1 MRRYR
6 VLAALLAAVLLAG
19 LLPAALT
26 EEVAPVAEVVAM
38 EEPAPVAEPVPVEEA
53 VPAAEPAPAEESEP
67 VEEPAPVE
75 ESAPME
81 ETAPAEESIPLE
93 DAFAEAEVSL
103 AGDDAMA
110 DTGLTAEYPDAPE
123 GEYIYG
129 EEPLESEIVLE
140 GDGVAAAG
148 DGEVEEEETGLE
160 ILALP
165 ITTTGYVTVAAE
177 APVFL
182 DAAQTQ
188 AIGVFPE
195 GAVVYAEP
203 ANEEGAL
210 VRVTFDTE
218 ETRGWNGDFVTGYVL
233 SADALAFTEE
243 ENAAFA
249 QALAADART
258 RYLGG
263 VAVSCVN
270 FVAVDYAVLAE
281 ENAVGLG
288 VAAHTQAE
296 IQAFVNAHPAYR
308 NQLNLYSVAASDA
321 PYAAGKLSPVNQ
333 QSALNMTNQLR
344 YIAGLNAELGLF
356 PEQEDA
362 MGMTALVLRL
372 YSEQYK
378 AQNGKDILTH
388 YPGRAAAIADP
399 GYDALYTAGYNGAGR
414 SNIAMGYTVTSA
426 LLAYMS
432 DADDTNI
439 KTVGHRRWILNP
451 AMGKTVF
458 GANGRF
464 SAMYAHDLSGAGG
477 QTKVAWPA
485 QEMPLQ
491 YFSANDP
498 WSVSFGRAL
507 NADRVSVSLIR
518 VRDGRTWNFSSA
530 AADGNFAVE
539 NSAYG
544 QKGCVIFRPSG
555 LDGFVEGDTFNV
567 SITDGETGELT
578 RYTVHFFLLDLTA
591 CDPLDTLTDVTAQ
604 KTPTGNVLNWSAVAG
619 AQSYYVCR
627 RASSDNYY
635 QIIADVPA
643 PGYVDG
649 AVDVNASYYYQV
661 YAHDASRTSRSA
673 VSVEARR
680 IEPESVALNH
690 SGTVKLYRNAQLQ
703 LNAVFAPAGASAALT
718 WKTSKAKYATVDGNG
733 LVTAVKNGTTIISV
747 TTDNGRQASVKVK
760 VISPPKAKKVN
771 LNVGGTVTL
780 NVGDTL
786 QLYGSVEPIEADQ
799 AITWK
804 TSRKKV
810 AGVTASGLVTALA
823 AGKATITAKARGK
836 SAKVKVVVVDPF
848 APTGVA
854 LSATGTVTMKVGET
868 LVLGATLAPDT
879 ARTVL
884 TWKTSAKRVAAV
896 DGNGVVTALRRGS
909 ATITVR
915 TANGKRAKVRIK
927 VVNP

>member
-1 MRRYR
+1 MKRYR

-38 EEPAPVAEPVPVEEA
+38 EEPAPVEEA
-53 VPAAEPAPAEESEP
+53 VPVAEPAPAEESAP
-67 VEEPAPVE
+67 VEEP
-75 ESAPME
+75 APME

-182 DAAQTQ
+182 DAAQMQ

-249 QALAADART
+249 QALAADVRT

-378 AQNGKDILTH
+378 AQTGKDILTH

-498 WSVSFGRAL
+498 WSVSFGRTL

-661 YAHDASRTSRSA
+661 YAHDASRASRSA

-896 DGNGVVTALRRGS
+896 DGNGVVTALRRGR

>member
-1 MRRYR
+1 MKRYR

-38 EEPAPVAEPVPVEEA
+38 EEPAPVEEA
-53 VPAAEPAPAEESEP
+53 VPVAEPAPAEESAP
-67 VEEPAPVE
+67 VEEP
-75 ESAPME
+75 APME

-182 DAAQTQ
+182 DAAQMQ

-249 QALAADART
+249 QALAADVRT

-378 AQNGKDILTH
+378 AQTGKDILTH

-661 YAHDASRTSRSA
+661 YAHDASRASRSA

-780 NVGDTL
+780 NVDDTL

-896 DGNGVVTALRRGS
+896 DGNGVVTALRRGR

>member
-1 MRRYR
+1 
-6 VLAALLAAVLLAG
+6 
-19 LLPAALT
+19 
-26 EEVAPVAEVVAM
+26 
-38 EEPAPVAEPVPVEEA
+38 
-53 VPAAEPAPAEESEP
+53 
-67 VEEPAPVE
+67 
-75 ESAPME
+75 ME

-148 DGEVEEEETGLE
+148 DGEVVEEETGLE

>member
-1 MRRYR
+1 M
-6 VLAALLAAVLLAG
+6 
-19 LLPAALT
+19 
-26 EEVAPVAEVVAM
+26 
-38 EEPAPVAEPVPVEEA
+38 
-53 VPAAEPAPAEESEP
+53 
-67 VEEPAPVE
+67 
-75 ESAPME
+75 
-81 ETAPAEESIPLE
+81 
-93 DAFAEAEVSL
+93 
-103 AGDDAMA
+103 
-110 DTGLTAEYPDAPE
+110 
-123 GEYIYG
+123 
-129 EEPLESEIVLE
+129 
-140 GDGVAAAG
+140 
-148 DGEVEEEETGLE
+148 
-160 ILALP
+160 
-165 ITTTGYVTVAAE
+165 
-177 APVFL
+177 
-182 DAAQTQ
+182 
-188 AIGVFPE
+188 
-195 GAVVYAEP
+195 
-203 ANEEGAL
+203 
-210 VRVTFDTE
+210 
-218 ETRGWNGDFVTGYVL
+218 
-233 SADALAFTEE
+233 
-243 ENAAFA
+243 
-249 QALAADART
+249 
-258 RYLGG
+258 
-263 VAVSCVN
+263 
-270 FVAVDYAVLAE
+270 
-281 ENAVGLG
+281 
-288 VAAHTQAE
+288 
-296 IQAFVNAHPAYR
+296 
-308 NQLNLYSVAASDA
+308 
-321 PYAAGKLSPVNQ
+321 
-333 QSALNMTNQLR
+333 
-344 YIAGLNAELGLF
+344 
-356 PEQEDA
+356 
-362 MGMTALVLRL
+362 
-372 YSEQYK
+372 
-378 AQNGKDILTH
+378 
-388 YPGRAAAIADP
+388 
-399 GYDALYTAGYNGAGR
+399 
-414 SNIAMGYTVTSA
+414 
-426 LLAYMS
+426 
-432 DADDTNI
+432 
-439 KTVGHRRWILNP
+439 
-451 AMGKTVF
+451 
-458 GANGRF
+458 
-464 SAMYAHDLSGAGG
+464 
-477 QTKVAWPA
+477 
-485 QEMPLQ
+485 
-491 YFSANDP
+491 
-498 WSVSFGRAL
+498 
-507 NADRVSVSLIR
+507 
-518 VRDGRTWNFSSA
+518 
-530 AADGNFAVE
+530 
-539 NSAYG
+539 
-544 QKGCVIFRPSG
+544 
-555 LDGFVEGDTFNV
+555 
-567 SITDGETGELT
+567 
-578 RYTVHFFLLDLTA
+578 
-591 CDPLDTLTDVTAQ
+591 
-604 KTPTGNVLNWSAVAG
+604 LNWSAVAG

>member
-1 MRRYR
+1 MKRYR

-38 EEPAPVAEPVPVEEA
+38 EEPAPVEEA
-53 VPAAEPAPAEESEP
+53 VPVAEPAPAEESAP
-67 VEEPAPVE
+67 VEEP
-75 ESAPME
+75 APME

-182 DAAQTQ
+182 DAAQMQ

-249 QALAADART
+249 QALAADVRT

-378 AQNGKDILTH
+378 AQTGKDILTH

-498 WSVSFGRAL
+498 WSVSFGRTL

-896 DGNGVVTALRRGS
+896 DGNGVVTALRRGR

>member
-1 MRRYR
+1 MKRYR

-38 EEPAPVAEPVPVEEA
+38 EEPAPVEEA
-53 VPAAEPAPAEESEP
+53 VPVAEPAPAEESAP
-67 VEEPAPVE
+67 VEEP
-75 ESAPME
+75 APME

-182 DAAQTQ
+182 DAAQMQ

-249 QALAADART
+249 QALAADVRT

-378 AQNGKDILTH
+378 AQTGKDILTH

-661 YAHDASRTSRSA
+661 YAHDASRASRSA

-896 DGNGVVTALRRGS
+896 DGNGVVTALRRGR

>member
-38 EEPAPVAEPVPVEEA
+38 EEPAPVEEPVP
-53 VPAAEPAPAEESEP
+53 AEPAPAEESAP

-75 ESAPME
+75 ESAPVE
-81 ETAPAEESIPLE
+81 EPAPMEESIPLE

-123 GEYIYG
+123 GAYIYG

-567 SITDGETGELT
+567 S
-578 RYTVHFFLLDLTA
+578 H
-591 CDPLDTLTDVTAQ
+591 P
-604 KTPTGNVLNWSAVAG
+604 
-619 AQSYYVCR
+619 
-627 RASSDNYY
+627 
-635 QIIADVPA
+635 PA
-643 PGYVDG
+643 
-649 AVDVNASYYYQV
+649 
-661 YAHDASRTSRSA
+661 TC
-673 VSVEARR
+673 
-680 IEPESVALNH
+680 
-690 SGTVKLYRNAQLQ
+690 
-703 LNAVFAPAGASAALT
+703 
-718 WKTSKAKYATVDGNG
+718 
-733 LVTAVKNGTTIISV
+733 
-747 TTDNGRQASVKVK
+747 
-760 VISPPKAKKVN
+760 
-771 LNVGGTVTL
+771 
-780 NVGDTL
+780 
-786 QLYGSVEPIEADQ
+786 
-799 AITWK
+799 
-804 TSRKKV
+804 
-810 AGVTASGLVTALA
+810 
-823 AGKATITAKARGK
+823 
-836 SAKVKVVVVDPF
+836 
-848 APTGVA
+848 
-854 LSATGTVTMKVGET
+854 
-868 LVLGATLAPDT
+868 
-879 ARTVL
+879 
-884 TWKTSAKRVAAV
+884 
-896 DGNGVVTALRRGS
+896 
-909 ATITVR
+909 
-915 TANGKRAKVRIK
+915 
-927 VVNP
+927 

>member
-1 MRRYR
+1 MKRYR

-38 EEPAPVAEPVPVEEA
+38 EEPAPVEEA
-53 VPAAEPAPAEESEP
+53 VPVAEPAPAEESAP
-67 VEEPAPVE
+67 VEEP
-75 ESAPME
+75 APME

-263 VAVSCVN
+263 VAVSCVS

-378 AQNGKDILTH
+378 AQTGKDILTH

-799 AITWK
+799 AITWR

>member
-38 EEPAPVAEPVPVEEA
+38 EEPAPVEEA
-53 VPAAEPAPAEESEP
+53 VPAAEPEP

-75 ESAPME
+75 ESVPME

-148 DGEVEEEETGLE
+148 DGEVVEEETGLE

-177 APVFL
+177 ALVFL

-356 PEQEDA
+356 PEQEEA

-555 LDGFVEGDTFNV
+555 LEGFVEGDTFNV

-799 AITWK
+799 AITWR

>member
-1 MRRYR
+1 MKRYR

-38 EEPAPVAEPVPVEEA
+38 EEPAPVEEA
-53 VPAAEPAPAEESEP
+53 VPVAEPAPAEESAP

-75 ESAPME
+75 ESAPMK

-148 DGEVEEEETGLE
+148 DGEVVEEETGLE

-177 APVFL
+177 ALVFL

-203 ANEEGAL
+203 ANEEGAQ

-249 QALAADART
+249 QALATDART

-498 WSVSFGRAL
+498 WSLSFGRAL

-555 LDGFVEGDTFNV
+555 LEGFVEGDTFNV

-718 WKTSKAKYATVDGNG
+718 WKTSKAKYATVDANG

>member
-1 MRRYR
+1 
-6 VLAALLAAVLLAG
+6 
-19 LLPAALT
+19 
-26 EEVAPVAEVVAM
+26 
-38 EEPAPVAEPVPVEEA
+38 
-53 VPAAEPAPAEESEP
+53 
-67 VEEPAPVE
+67 
-75 ESAPME
+75 ME

-123 GEYIYG
+123 GAYIYG

-263 VAVSCVN
+263 VAVSCVS

-378 AQNGKDILTH
+378 AQTGKDILTH

-718 WKTSKAKYATVDGNG
+718 WKTSKAKYATVDANG

>member
-1 MRRYR
+1 MKRYR

-38 EEPAPVAEPVPVEEA
+38 EEPAPVEEA
-53 VPAAEPAPAEESEP
+53 VPVAEPAPAEESAP
-67 VEEPAPVE
+67 VEEP
-75 ESAPME
+75 APME

-182 DAAQTQ
+182 DAAQMQ

-249 QALAADART
+249 QALAADVRT

-378 AQNGKDILTH
+378 AQTGKDILTH

-399 GYDALYTAGYNGAGR
+399 GYDALYAAGYNGAGR
-414 SNIAMGYTVTSA
+414 ANIAMGYTVTSA

-498 WSVSFGRAL
+498 WSVSFGRTL

-555 LDGFVEGDTFNV
+555 LEGLVEGDTFNV

-661 YAHDASRTSRSA
+661 YAHDASRASRSA

-896 DGNGVVTALRRGS
+896 DGNGVVTALRRGR

>member
-1 MRRYR
+1 MKRYR

-38 EEPAPVAEPVPVEEA
+38 EEPAPVEESAPVEEA
-53 VPAAEPAPAEESEP
+53 VPAAEPEP

-123 GEYIYG
+123 GAYIYG

-281 ENAVGLG
+281 ENVVGLG

-718 WKTSKAKYATVDGNG
+718 WKTSKAKYATVDANG

-896 DGNGVVTALRRGS
+896 DGSGVVTALRRGS

>member
-1 MRRYR
+1 
-6 VLAALLAAVLLAG
+6 
-19 LLPAALT
+19 
-26 EEVAPVAEVVAM
+26 
-38 EEPAPVAEPVPVEEA
+38 
-53 VPAAEPAPAEESEP
+53 
-67 VEEPAPVE
+67 
-75 ESAPME
+75 
-81 ETAPAEESIPLE
+81 
-93 DAFAEAEVSL
+93 
-103 AGDDAMA
+103 
-110 DTGLTAEYPDAPE
+110 
-123 GEYIYG
+123 
-129 EEPLESEIVLE
+129 
-140 GDGVAAAG
+140 
-148 DGEVEEEETGLE
+148 
-160 ILALP
+160 
-165 ITTTGYVTVAAE
+165 
-177 APVFL
+177 
-182 DAAQTQ
+182 
-188 AIGVFPE
+188 
-195 GAVVYAEP
+195 
-203 ANEEGAL
+203 
-210 VRVTFDTE
+210 
-218 ETRGWNGDFVTGYVL
+218 
-233 SADALAFTEE
+233 
-243 ENAAFA
+243 
-249 QALAADART
+249 
-258 RYLGG
+258 
-263 VAVSCVN
+263 
-270 FVAVDYAVLAE
+270 
-281 ENAVGLG
+281 
-288 VAAHTQAE
+288 
-296 IQAFVNAHPAYR
+296 
-308 NQLNLYSVAASDA
+308 
-321 PYAAGKLSPVNQ
+321 
-333 QSALNMTNQLR
+333 
-344 YIAGLNAELGLF
+344 
-356 PEQEDA
+356 

-896 DGNGVVTALRRGS
+896 DGNGVVTALRRGR

>member
-38 EEPAPVAEPVPVEEA
+38 EEPAPVEEA
-53 VPAAEPAPAEESEP
+53 VPAAEPEP
-67 VEEPAPVE
+67 VEEPAP
-75 ESAPME
+75 M
-81 ETAPAEESIPLE
+81 EESIPLE

-123 GEYIYG
+123 GAYIYG

>member
-38 EEPAPVAEPVPVEEA
+38 EEPAPVEEA
-53 VPAAEPAPAEESEP
+53 VPAAEPAPAEESAP

-75 ESAPME
+75 ESAPVE
-81 ETAPAEESIPLE
+81 EPAPMEESIPLE

-123 GEYIYG
+123 GAYIYG

-148 DGEVEEEETGLE
+148 DGEVVEEETGLE

>member
-38 EEPAPVAEPVPVEEA
+38 EEPAPVEEA

-148 DGEVEEEETGLE
+148 DGEVVEEETGLE